1 MTSLFISYSRKD
13 VEAARRLAEAF
24 RGQQIDFWIDWEGIP
39 PTVDWWKEIEKG
51 IEGADVFLF
60 LISPDSGKSKVCQR
74 EVEHAAK
81 NGKRL
86 IPLVVKDIDAHEAP
100 IELRPLN
107 WIFLRAQ
114 DDFSASFEQLIRAI
128 HTDYAWVQFHR
139 RLQGKALEWDRGAR
153 DNSLLLRGND
163 LRDAELQLA
172 ANASKEPYPTD
183 LQREYTLKSRDASD
197 RQRRIIRLI
206 AISVVASLAA
216 LGIIAFFLARSA
228 AERQVIVRAG
238 QLAAQSAT
246 VREAQFDLS
255 ILLAIEAY
263 RTANTSQTRSNLLEV
278 TQAKPELSQYM
289 RGHTHSIADLAFSPD
304 RKILASASAD
314 RTIILWDVATRQPI
328 GEPLVGHTA
337 FVSSLAFSPDGKIL
351 VSGSGDNTIIVW
363 DVATHHPIS
372 EPLTGHTDYL
382 SSIVF
387 SPSGETFVSGSQDGT
402 MIVWDAATRQP
413 VGRPMQANEGGI
425 NSISIS
431 PNGEMVASA
440 GWDNAIILWN
450 LATRQRI
457 GAPLTGHKEPINSV
471 AFSPDGRFLASGGDD
486 NYVVL
491 WDIQTHRL
499 IAWLAQHTSVVYD
512 VAFSPS
518 GRTLISASDDDTM
531 IIWDVT
537 THQPV
542 GQPLTAGNNGLSSL
556 AIRSDENVLASGG
569 WDGTI
574 TIWDLTL
581 PPPIGHQLW
590 RHNDMVY
597 SLAYSP
603 DGTILASSSCSD
615 RNEKQE
621 CVQGEI
627 ILWDAARRQPIAEPL
642 LGHQGLI
649 YSVAFSPDGK
659 LLASAGEDR
668 KIMLWD
674 VATRQ
679 PVGEPL
685 VGQLN
690 VAFSPDGRTLASGSD
705 DNAIVLWDLVTRK
718 PIGHPIKLDAEY
730 SGGATVAF
738 SPDGK
743 ILAYGVDFKIGL
755 LNTGTWEPIGEPL
768 IGHSGTITGLSFSP
782 DGRTLASSS
791 ADGSSRLWD
800 VATRQP
806 LGDPL
811 RANTSAASANNVAF
825 SPDGR
830 LLASTASI
838 TVLWDLETQP
848 PLGRPLVGHT
858 SLVVGLAFSP
868 DGKTLASA
876 GFDKSIIIWDLD
888 MESWIDIDCQRIGRN
903 FTSAEWEQY
912 FPKKAYQD
920 TCISLS
926 PRPEA
931 TAHLP
936 TAPAIKPI
944 VTLTAPETCSTSA
957 DTLVE
962 IIFENQSDVPVDIYW
977 IDYGCERQRYYTSVA
992 PGERLR
998 QGSYLTHVWQV
1009 TNSVTGELILETTTV
1024 EDGQVV
1030 LIK

>member
-1 MTSLFISYSRKD
+1 MPSLFISYSRKD
-13 VEAARRLAEAF
+13 IETARRLAETF
-24 RGQQIDFWIDWEGIP
+24 RGHQIDFWIDWEGIP
-39 PTVDWWKEIEKG
+39 PTVDWWNEIEKG

-60 LISPDSGKSKVCQR
+60 LISPDSAKSKVCQR

-86 IPLVVKDIDAHEAP
+86 IPLVVKDIQAEEAP
-100 IELRPLN
+100 IELQPLN

-139 RLQGKALEWDRGAR
+139 RLQGKALEWERGTR

-163 LRDAELQLA
+163 LRDAELQLV
-172 ANASKEPYPTD
+172 ANASKEPHLTD
-183 LQREYTLKSRDASD
+183 LQRDYAIKSREASD
-197 RQRRIIRLI
+197 WQRRTIRVI
-206 AISVVASLAA
+206 AISVIASLVA
-216 LGIIAFFLARSA
+216 LGIVAFLQARSA
-228 AERQVIVRAG
+228 AERQVIVRSG
-238 QLAAQSAT
+238 QLAAQSAS
-246 VREAQFDLS
+246 VRETQFDLS
-255 ILLAIEAY
+255 ILLGIEAY
-263 RTANTSQTRSNLLEV
+263 RTANTPQTRSNLLDV

-289 RGHTHSIADLAFSPD
+289 RGHTDSIADLAFSPD
-304 RKILASASAD
+304 RRILASASAD
-314 RTIILWDVATRQPI
+314 HTIIIWDVATRQPI
-328 GEPLVGHTA
+328 GQPLVGHTD
-337 FVSSLAFSPDGKIL
+337 FVSGLAFSPDGKIL

-363 DVATHHPIS
+363 DVATRQPIGG
-372 EPLTGHTDYL
+372 PLTGHTDYI

-387 SPSGETFVSGSQDGT
+387 SPDGETFVSGSMDGT

-413 VGRPMQANEGGI
+413 VGKPVQANEGGV
-425 NSISIS
+425 NSISMS

-450 LATRQRI
+450 LGNRQRI
-457 GAPLTGHKEPINSV
+457 GEPFSGHDQPINSV
-471 AFSPDGRFLASGGDD
+471 AFSPDGTLLASGSDD
-486 NYVVL
+486 DYVVL
-491 WDIQTHRL
+491 WDVQTHRL
-499 IAWLAQHTSVVYD
+499 IDWLDQHTD
-512 VAFSPS
+512 DINEVAFSPS
-518 GRTLISASDDDTM
+518 GRTLISASYDDTM

-537 THQPV
+537 THLPV
-542 GQPLTAGNNGLSSL
+542 GQPLTGHSGLSSM

-569 WDGTI
+569 FDGTI
-574 TIWDLTL
+574 IIWDLTS

-590 RHNDMVY
+590 RHSDTVY
-597 SLAYSP
+597 GLSYSP

-615 RNEKQE
+615 RNEKPE

-627 ILWDAARRQPIAEPL
+627 ILWDAAGRQPLAEPL

-659 LLASAGEDR
+659 LLASAGEDHN
-668 KIMLWD
+668 IMLWD

-690 VAFSPDGRTLASGSD
+690 VTFSPDGRTLAANGD
-705 DNAIVLWDLVTRK
+705 DNAIVLWDVVTRK
-718 PIGHPIKLDAEY
+718 PIRQPIKLDAEY
-730 SGGATVAF
+730 SGGGALAF

-743 ILAYGVDFKIGL
+743 ILASGVDFKIIL
-755 LNTGTWEPIGEPL
+755 LNTEMWEPIGGPL
-768 IGHSGTITGLSFSP
+768 IGHSGTITGLAFSP

-791 ADGSSRLWD
+791 ADGTSMLWD
-800 VATRQP
+800 VATRQL

-811 RANTSAASANNVAF
+811 KAHTSAASANNVAF

-830 LLASTASI
+830 LLASTASM
-838 TVLWDLETQP
+838 TALWDLETQP
-848 PLGRPLVGHT
+848 PLGRTLVGHT
-858 SLVVGLAFSP
+858 NLVVSLAFSP
-868 DGKTLASA
+868 DGKTLASG
-876 GFDKSIIIWDLD
+876 GFDRSIIIWDLD
-888 MESWIDIDCQRIGRN
+888 VESWIEINCRRLGRN

-912 FPKKAYQD
+912 FPEIVYRN
-920 TCISLS
+920 TCVSLS
-926 PRPEA
+926 PQPEA
-931 TAHLP
+931 TPHLP
-936 TAPAIKPI
+936 TAPVIRPV
-944 VTLTAPETCSTSA
+944 VTLIAPETCSTSA

-962 IIFENQSDVPVDIYW
+962 IIFENQSDASVDIYW
-977 IDYGCERQRYYTSVA
+977 IGYSCERQRYYTSVA

-1009 TNSVTGELILETTTV
+1009 TNSATGELILETTTV
-1024 EDGQVV
+1024 EEGQVV